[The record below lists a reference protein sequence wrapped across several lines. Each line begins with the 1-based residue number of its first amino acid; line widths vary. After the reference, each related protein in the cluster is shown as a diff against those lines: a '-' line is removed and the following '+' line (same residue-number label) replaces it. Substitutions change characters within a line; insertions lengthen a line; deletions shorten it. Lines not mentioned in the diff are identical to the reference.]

1 MDKGSPH
8 PSAAMPFDPERRSLR
23 RHAPYIGVF
32 CEAGNK
38 TKAGRV
44 DRRQRRH
51 KSPATTGY
59 RGVSYMAT
67 SGAWGAWIK
76 VNGKSRFL
84 GRFASKESAHQAYCI
99 EARKAFGE
107 FAKV

>member
-1 MDKGSPH
+1 MTGEWPTLKIDHKNNIR
-8 PSAAMPFDPERRSLR
+8 DDNRWENLR
-23 RHAPYIGVF
+23 
-32 CEAGNK
+32 EATQSQNIANAISSGRNK
-38 TKAGRV
+38 
-44 DRRQRRH
+44 
-51 KSPATTGY
+51 SGY